1 MIPKRQDRLIKEHS
15 FDWTIARPGVLTG
28 GPRMGLY
35 QVLSEPSQW
44 RNGIISRSDATEF
57 LVRQIEDPTYVR
69 EAPVLAN

>member
-1 MIPKRQDRLIKEHS
+1 MIPNRQERFIKERA

-35 QVLSEPSQW
+35 QVLREPTQW
-44 RNGIISRSDATEF
+44 RDGIILRSDPAEF
-57 LVRQIEDPTYVR
+57 LVRQIEDPAYVI